1 MISTKRLSP
10 LTPSEIQWNSK
21 CYEQY
26 QSDTIESYC
35 VKEDSV
41 FATPLAPERRN
52 SNTSSVC
59 KQSTVTIVSTLKSDV
74 RKQQTPTR
82 LATTLVDPR
91 NETYTNVYCNAYQR
105 LHHYRLLHHMVFII
119 HSENLYT
126 ASTRHLLGGAS
137 TSIMAT

>member
-41 FATPLAPERRN
+41 FATPLALERRN

-91 NETYTNVYCNAYQR
+91 NV
-105 LHHYRLLHHMVFII
+105 LMF
-119 HSENLYT
+119 T
-126 ASTRHLLGGAS
+126 AML
-137 TSIMAT
+137 TSICTITDFCTIWCSSFIQRIYIPPLQG